1 MIKTEV
7 NEIMSDFVI
16 LTDSCA
22 DLTLELYQE
31 LGIQPLPLSFQFK
44 GDSAIYFNHAD
55 NRDMQPKAFYDL
67 LRQGKMAS
75 TSAVNVAAFSEAIEE
90 VFRQEKDVLVLD
102 FSGALSTTCNSAR
115 IAAEELM
122 ESYPQ
127 RRACVVDTC
136 CASVGQ
142 GLLVWLAVQEQR
154 KGKSLEEV
162 RDWAEANKLHICHEV
177 TVAELDTLKRGGR
190 ISATTAV
197 VGTMLNIKPVIF
209 IDDEGK
215 LVSVAKA
222 RGRSAAMKAIV
233 DRMAERLADP
243 SLPVFISHG
252 DCLEDA
258 QTVGQMVT
266 ERFGITDIR
275 YSYVGP
281 VIGSHTGPG
290 VIALCYM
297 GKQRA

>member
-1 MIKTEV
+1 MA
-7 NEIMSDFVI
+7 DFII

-22 DLTLELYQE
+22 DLSHEMYLELGVQA
-31 LGIQPLPLSFQFK
+31 LPLSFQFK
-44 GDSAIYFNHAD
+44 DEDTIYFNHSN
-55 NRDMQPKAFYDL
+55 NRDMDPKAFYDL

-75 TSAVNVAAFSEAIEE
+75 TSAVNVSAFSEAIEAA
-90 VFRQEKDVLVLD
+90 FQQEKDVLVLN
-102 FSGALSTTCNSAR
+102 FSAALSTTYNSAR

-122 ESYPQ
+122 EEYPQ
-127 RRACVVDTC
+127 RKAFVVDTLS
-136 CASVGQ
+136 ASAGQ
-142 GLLVWLAVQEQR
+142 GLLVYLAVQQQR
-154 KGKSLEEV
+154 QGKSLEEV
-162 RDWAEANKLHICHEV
+162 RNWVEDHKLSICHEI
-177 TVAELDTLKRGGR
+177 TVDDLSSLKRGGR

-197 VGTMLNIKPVIF
+197 VGSMLQIKPLIF

-215 LVSVAKA
+215 LINNGKS
-222 RGRSAAMKAIV
+222 RGRGAALKALV
-233 DRMAERLADP
+233 DRMDERITDP

-258 QTVGQMVT
+258 QAVGQMVK
-266 ERFGITDIR
+266 ERFGVTDVR

>member
-1 MIKTEV
+1 
-7 NEIMSDFVI
+7 MSDFVI

-22 DLTLELYQE
+22 DMPNEMYLELGVQA
-31 LGIQPLPLSFQFK
+31 LPLSFQFK
-44 GDSAIYFNHAD
+44 DNSTIYFNYSD
-55 NRDMQPKAFYDL
+55 NRDMEPKAFYDL

-75 TSAVNVAAFSEAIEE
+75 TSAVNVSAFSEAIEAA
-90 VFRQEKDVLVLD
+90 FQRGKDALILN
-102 FSGALSTTCNSAR
+102 FSAALSTTYNSAR
-115 IAAEELM
+115 IAAEDLM
-122 ESYPQ
+122 EKYPQ
-127 RRACVVDTC
+127 RKAYAVDTLS
-136 CASVGQ
+136 ASMGQ
-142 GLLVWLAVQEQR
+142 GLLVYLAVQEQR
-154 KGKSLEEV
+154 KGKSIEEV
-162 RDWAEANKLHICHEV
+162 RDWVEANKLHVCHEV

-197 VGTMLNIKPVIF
+197 VGTMLNIKPIIF

-215 LVSVAKA
+215 LISVAKS
-222 RGRSAAMKAIV
+222 RGRSAAMKALV
-233 DRMAERLADP
+233 DRMAERIADP
-243 SLPVFISHG
+243 ALPVFISHG

-258 QTVGQMVT
+258 QAVGKMVQ
-266 ERFGITDIR
+266 ERFGVTDIR